1 MLHYGRTCG
10 LGSQVCQYY
19 IFPLGECDLRNRTG
33 LLCLTAWLETP
44 PKPGL
49 TRTCTDNEPMG
60 KSMSVQKRVMLEMK
74 TQPFPSSTEE
84 TDPRLL
90 ESLAILNQISNAIN
104 RIGSNDA
111 DQNDLSLQLIVD
123 SAIRVVPG
131 SSAVIYTY
139 DQKTGLFENESRV
152 SAEPKGHAPSTTNHP
167 DDAPRPHGSGMR
179 TIKRR
184 RRIFSY
190 EEPDLN
196 VHPYHT
202 ARGVKA
208 VACFPLIV
216 AEQVVGL
223 LYIYLHE
230 ERQFTHLEQLM
241 LDNFVNQAAMA
252 IYHSRRLA
260 GIRRDLI
267 RKNEELNQLRQA
279 GLLIS
284 SRLRLEETLDSILQL
299 ALEITNAQYG
309 IFRLLDKNGEFL
321 VTRAVTGTRLQR
333 PLVEKLPLDGNSIMA
348 HVARTR
354 EPLLI
359 SDLQQEPWSRIYYP
373 LDSSLEMRSEL
384 AVPLINSSG
393 RLEGVLN
400 LESPQVGAFSD
411 DDNHILQSL
420 ATYAITAIQEVRL
433 LDALQEAAQ
442 LLISRPTQ
450 KVLDRLCVM
459 ANDLLNTTSSVIW
472 LTNESGEL
480 QLASSNG
487 PTQQIGIISDIQNQ
501 PNALLIP
508 LPTGDEAKALGMF
521 GVFSPETG
529 GGRIVKSEWDKK
541 VLACLANYAVLAV
554 QNESHQ
560 QALHT
565 SQERHWTAETFA
577 AVGDISANLLHN
589 MNNKVGTIPVRIQA
603 IQDKYHNMLES
614 DSYLSNNL
622 AEIERSAAAAMQIVQ
637 ENLSHLR
644 PIRMEHVNIASRV
657 QDAIEAAQVPATIE
671 LETNG
676 LEDLPTVT
684 AGGQSLTFVFRNL
697 IENAIDAMKGNGSI
711 LIQGV
716 HLPELVEIS
725 ITDNGPGIPTELHN
739 QIFELNFSRTGT
751 QPGKLGFGLW
761 WVKTLMTRLGGSVIV
776 ESDGHNGTTFRLR
789 LPTVGAEHE

>member
-1 MLHYGRTCG
+1 MAK
-10 LGSQVCQYY
+10 S
-19 IFPLGECDLRNRTG
+19 PLTRERVRF
-33 LLCLTAWLETP
+33 EMVTP
-44 PKPGL
+44 PFP
-49 TRTCTDNEPMG
+49 
-60 KSMSVQKRVMLEMK
+60 
-74 TQPFPSSTEE
+74 PSSEE

-90 ESLAILNQISNAIN
+90 EALASLNQISNAIN
-104 RIGSNDA
+104 RIGLEDS
-111 DQNDLSLQLIVD
+111 DQNDFSLQLIVE

-139 DQKTGLFENESRV
+139 NQKTGMFETESRV
-152 SAEPKGHAPSTTNHP
+152 SAEPGDRKPVSSSDRP
-167 DDAPRPHGSGMR
+167 DDAPRASGMGMR
-179 TIKRR
+179 TIQRR
-184 RRIFSY
+184 RRCLSY

-196 VHPYHT
+196 VHPYHE
-202 ARGVKA
+202 ALGVKA

-216 AEQVVGL
+216 AEQAVGL

-252 IYHSRRLA
+252 IYHARRLA

-309 IFRLLDKNGEFL
+309 IFRLLDKKGEYL
-321 VTRAVTGTRLQR
+321 VTRAVTGVRLER
-333 PLVEKLPLDGNSIMA
+333 PLIEKLPMNGNSIMA

-359 SDLQQEPWSRIYYP
+359 SDLRQEPWSQIYYP
-373 LDSSLEMRSEL
+373 LDSTLEMRSEL

-400 LESPQVGAFSD
+400 LESPQLGAFSD
-411 DDNHILQSL
+411 DDNHTLQSL

-442 LLISRPTQ
+442 LLISQPMQ

-459 ANDLLNTTSSVIW
+459 ANNLLNTSSSAIW
-472 LTNESGEL
+472 LTKEAGEL
-480 QLASSNG
+480 QRTSWDGLAPYVKELS
-487 PTQQIGIISDIQNQ
+487 QEADR
-501 PNALLIP
+501 PNVLLIP
-508 LPTGDEAKALGMF
+508 LPGSDESKSSGIF
-521 GVFSPETG
+521 GVFNTELSE
-529 GGRIVKSEWDKK
+529 GRSVKSEWDKK
-541 VLACLANYAVLAV
+541 VLACLANYAALAV
-554 QNESHQ
+554 QNESRQ
-560 QALHT
+560 QALRL
-565 SQERHWTAETFA
+565 SQEKHWTAETFA

-603 IQDKYHNMLES
+603 IQDKYQQILEA
-614 DSYLSNNL
+614 DSYLANNL
-622 AEIERSAAAAMQIVQ
+622 AEIERSATYAMQIVQ
-637 ENLSHLR
+637 ESLSHLR
-644 PIRMEHVNIASRV
+644 PIRMEKVNIASRIHEAIRFVHVPDTV
-657 QDAIEAAQVPATIE
+657 QI
-671 LETNG
+671 ETNG

-697 IENAIDAMKGNGSI
+697 IENAIAAMDGNGSI
-711 LIQGV
+711 RIQGV
-716 HLPELVEIS
+716 QLPEAVEIAIS
-725 ITDNGPGIPTELHN
+725 DSGPGISADLHN
-739 QIFELNFSRTGT
+739 QIFELNFSRTGA

-761 WVKTLMTRLGGSVIV
+761 WVKTLMTRLGGSVTV
-776 ESDGHNGTTFRLR
+776 ESDGQHGTTFRLR
-789 LPTVGAEHE
+789 LPAVDEDGK